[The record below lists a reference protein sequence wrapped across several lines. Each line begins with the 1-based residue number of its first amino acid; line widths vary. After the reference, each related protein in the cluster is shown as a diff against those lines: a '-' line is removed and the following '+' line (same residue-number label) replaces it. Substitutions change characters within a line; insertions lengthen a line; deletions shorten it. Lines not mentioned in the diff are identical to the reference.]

1 MGKVLAVLALLA
13 FPASASDSSNS
24 VRISLF
30 SLFEPEMVHVRLA
43 SGEGATLRA
52 ERSGNE
58 HRLAVGETAPV
69 RLTGGQMRVLVRD
82 AHGRVRRE
90 MRAGEARLTPEG
102 AAAFEVSLPGRI
114 KRVVRG
120 ELAIA
125 APKRGRALH
134 IILTT
139 DRDGQRL
146 EGFGLPPPA
155 ALGGDDRG
163 GGGFAVRTWMLAHQ
177 GRHAGEG
184 ADFCDTT
191 HCQFYRGEDDF
202 VDDASLAMVSVVAAT
217 DNQFLSFN
225 GQPVASYY
233 TSSCGGRTLTP
244 DMVWGPSPTGG
255 GYRYEHVIC
264 GWCQDSPHYRWQ
276 RAAEVGRVLDALAAA
291 TGARLSQAAE
301 IHVEKDMAGD
311 FARAVVIRDRGR
323 EMRMRGDEFRR
334 AIGRRLGWNTV
345 RSPSFTLERRGGRFI
360 FRGRGFGSQV
370 GLCVMGAMAQ
380 AAAGRSYREIL
391 AFYYPGAKLSGRGK
405 TRAGSR

>member
-13 FPASASDSSNS
+13 FPASASGSSNS

-30 SLFEPEMVHVRLA
+30 SLFEPETVHVRLA

-52 ERSGNE
+52 DRSGGE
-58 HRLAVGETAPV
+58 HRLVFGETAQV
-69 RLTGGQMRVLVRD
+69 RLTGGQVRVLVRD

-90 MRAGEARLTPEG
+90 MTAGEARLMPEG
-102 AAAFEVSLPGRI
+102 AAAFELKLPGRI

-134 IILTT
+134 MILTA
-139 DRDGQRL
+139 DR
-146 EGFGLPPPA
+146 ESAVASVVA
-155 ALGGDDRG
+155 AESGGRRQPEALKAL
-163 GGGFAVRTWMLAHQ
+163 AVACRTWMLAHQ

-202 VDDASLAMVSVVAAT
+202 IDDASLAIVSVVAAT
-217 DNQFLSFN
+217 DGQFLSSN

-244 DMVWGPSPTGG
+244 DMVWGASAIGG
-255 GYRYEHVIC
+255 SYRYEQVIC
-264 GWCQDSPHYRWQ
+264 SWCQNSPHYRWQ
-276 RAAEVGRVLDALAAA
+276 RAAEVALVLDALAAA

-311 FARAVVIRDRGR
+311 LARAVVIRDRGR
-323 EMRMRGDEFRR
+323 EIRMSGDEFRR

-405 TRAGSR
+405 TRAGIR